1 MYGDPMLYKVLL
13 PILAAVAL
21 AFAARHVVIANQE
34 PPKMPPPI
42 EPARSPFTGSL
53 AGAGVV
59 EPLTENI
66 AVGSPL
72 PGVVVDVF
80 VKVGDEVAAG
90 QKLFRLDDR
99 QMRAERS
106 VRQSMLES
114 ARVNL
119 AKLRAMPRP
128 EEVPISEAKL
138 REAQAGLA
146 DAREQF
152 TRADRG
158 YRTVAVSED
167 ERFRRKNAVA
177 AAEAQVA
184 RAEAELKLLRDGA
197 WKPDVAVAEAQVAM
211 AEAQVQQAE
220 TELDRLVVRAPVK
233 GRVLQK
239 NVREGEYVG
248 VPPGQ
253 ALMVLGD
260 VATLHVR
267 MDVDETDIGRFR
279 PDLPGRAVT
288 RGANK
293 HELALRFVRVEPY
306 VVPKRSLTGLGAERV
321 DTRVLQVIYAV
332 DGSDP
337 SLFVGQQLD
346 VFLDA
351 SR

>member
-1 MYGDPMLYKVLL
+1 MLYKILL
-13 PILAAVAL
+13 PILALVAL
-21 AFAARHVVIANQE
+21 GFAARHVVVADQE
-34 PPKMPPPI
+34 PPKLPPPV
-42 EPARSPFTGSL
+42 EPARSPFAGSV
-53 AGAGVV
+53 AGAGVI

-72 PGVVVDVF
+72 PGVVLEVF
-80 VKVGDEVAAG
+80 VKVGDEVVAG

-99 QMRAERS
+99 QLRAERG
-106 VRQSMLES
+106 VRRAMLDS
-114 ARVNL
+114 AQATL

-138 REAQAGLA
+138 RESRVGLA
-146 DAREQF
+146 DAQEQF

-167 ERFRRKNAVA
+167 ERYRRKNAVA

-184 RAEAELKLLRDGA
+184 RAEAELKLLREGA
-197 WKPDVAVAEAQVAM
+197 WKPDLAVAEAQVAM
-211 AEAQVQQAE
+211 ADTQLRQAE
-220 TELDRLVVRAPVK
+220 TELDRLVVRAPVR

-239 NVREGEYVG
+239 NVREGEYIG

-253 ALMVLGD
+253 PLMVLGD
-260 VATLHVR
+260 VSTLHVR

-293 HELALRFVRVEPY
+293 RELALRFVRVEPF
-306 VVPKRSLTGLGAERV
+306 VVPKRSLTGLGSERV

-332 DGSDP
+332 DGSEP
-337 SLFVGQQLD
+337 GLQVGQQVD
-346 VFLDA
+346 VYLDA
-351 SR
+351 GR

>member
-1 MYGDPMLYKVLL
+1 MLYKILL
-13 PILAAVAL
+13 PILALVAL
-21 AFAARHVVIANQE
+21 GFAARHVVVADQE
-34 PPKMPPPI
+34 PPKLPPPV
-42 EPARSPFTGSL
+42 EPARSPFAGSV

-72 PGVVVDVF
+72 PGVVVEVF
-80 VKVGDEVAAG
+80 VKVGDEVGAG

-99 QMRAERS
+99 QQRAERD
-106 VRQSMLES
+106 VRRAMLES
-114 ARVNL
+114 AKATL

-128 EEVPISEAKL
+128 EELPISEAKL
-138 REAQAGLA
+138 REAQAGLV

-167 ERFRRKNAVA
+167 ERYRRKNAVA
-177 AAEAQVA
+177 AAEAQAA
-184 RAEAELKLLRDGA
+184 RAEADLKLLRDGA
-197 WKPDVAVAEAQVAM
+197 WRPDLSVAETQVAM
-211 AEAQVQQAE
+211 AEAQLRQAE
-220 TELDRLVVRAPVK
+220 TELDRLVVRAPVR

-239 NVREGEYVG
+239 NIREGEYVG

-253 ALMVLGD
+253 PLMVLGD
-260 VATLHVR
+260 VSTLHVR

-279 PDLPGRAVT
+279 AGLAGRAVT

-293 HELALRFVRVEPY
+293 RELPLRFVRLEPY
-306 VVPKRSLTGLGAERV
+306 VVPKRSLTGLGSERV

-332 DGSDP
+332 DGSD
-337 SLFVGQQLD
+337 SGLQVGQQVD
-346 VFLDA
+346 VYLDA
-351 SR
+351 GR